1 MTREI
6 NVMKKDGNANKC
18 SDKDNVFKISLG
30 GGGTF
35 FKCTNI

>member
-30 GGGTF
+30 GGGYIF
-35 FKCTNI
+35 